1 MKEKENST
9 LKNKLKESEN
19 HIKEIE
25 KKNSSQAA
33 AMNDLETTVKRM
45 KSEIEKKN
53 KYEQEKTIL
62 IYHSNFLRSVLNSMN
77 QLYDL
82 TFLIR
87 ARTSVPPMIENL

>member
-1 MKEKENST
+1 M
-9 LKNKLKESEN
+9 KNKLKESEN

-53 KYEQEKTIL
+53 KYEQEKTFL
-62 IYHSNFLRSVLNSMN
+62 IYQIKFLEKSLEQYEPVLRFDISNSSTNKCPA
-77 QLYDL
+77 D
-82 TFLIR
+82 
-87 ARTSVPPMIENL
+87 E